1 MCVHV
6 NKNIECS
13 FFALLF
19 PELFAK
25 KEVGV
30 FFSDSP
36 KKDIKLEAKHTE
48 DMTWL
53 GVYTDQKKGTIE
65 LLLCQ

>member
-6 NKNIECS
+6 NKNMECS

-53 GVYTDQKKGTIE
+53 GVYTD
-65 LLLCQ
+65 